1 MTTDTVLLR
10 VTCVMTVMTVE
21 TTVMNKTVVC
31 SFFKHFIHRTLID
44 EINEHKIILSRNF
57 TCKSFPKEDREIN
70 CC

>member
-1 MTTDTVLLR
+1 MCNDRDDCGDNSDERNCGML
-10 VTCVMTVMTVE
+10 
-21 TTVMNKTVVC
+21 
-31 SFFKHFIHRTLID
+31 FFKHFIHRTLID